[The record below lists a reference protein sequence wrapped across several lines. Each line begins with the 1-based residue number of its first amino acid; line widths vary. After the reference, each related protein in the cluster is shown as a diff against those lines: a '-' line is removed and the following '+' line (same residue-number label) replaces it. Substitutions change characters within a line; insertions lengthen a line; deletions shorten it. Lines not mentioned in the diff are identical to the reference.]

1 NVIMEAMNWIP
12 SRNLIFSIG
21 LLCILLPKQICGK
34 IVEGTLTTK
43 EDWQFLSRF
52 CFLSEK
58 GRLEFVFE
66 YPKSYESIDMLL
78 YFDDED
84 QWPAVYKTSKTCQQ
98 KLAVLKPENNQVIN
112 LSLRYA
118 WSGCAIENKTWAAT
132 GVKQEQY
139 VCSGGRSFRSVRE
152 RWWFIAVSNCE
163 STKGLTIKYKLT
175 MTNDDSNIFFR
186 QFSADEFYIY
196 ELDIAF
202 LVITIIMLGLTLW
215 AAVILRGR
223 QLFHTTYKMYMV
235 SLATQCM
242 HLLIMCIA
250 YGKFAND
257 GLDNYGIK
265 VVARIFDSFSL
276 LTFLLM
282 LILLGKGYTITRGR
296 LSSSGSIKIAVFMT
310 LYSITFIVLFV
321 YEAYFFDAGQVL
333 YLYESP
339 PGYGLIAMR
348 LLGWLWFCYAI
359 FFTLKHYPE
368 KASFYYP
375 FFIFYTLWF
384 WAGPIVILIAMHVM
398 NLWVREKVVN
408 GIENMVVFIGQIF
421 FLILTRPSAANTNF
435 PYHVRTSQIGVMT
448 AVPQQNGV
456 PLGTNMDSF
465 SARPYAPSSDM
476 NGGPRGPNFSNLFV
490 VSNQRSEKT
499 NNNEAKSSGDSGID
513 EPSSAAPRKNPNM
526 FVTSSATKHSRP
538 APSGGQYDNKAFSRS
553 DLDLTAQQGYKQQR
567 GSPLLS
573 QETDNS
579 DMFTAK
585 QSRFKHQVNTEV
597 SRSDSSDNGPTDLF
611 TTSHERTKKRPT
623 APIDNTPDD
632 SPAPVDSASSTP
644 PLLGK
649 NRKQDRGRSAR
660 HERNHDDLTKNEA
673 LPLNSEPVPSTPPL
687 PRKDSNSS
695 DLPEL
700 KPERSERSERR
711 RKKKRDRER
720 ANAGGMDSAP
730 LSQDSDIF
738 TTSKE
743 RSTKGVSNDSFL
755 NDSFSKPRLPPPN
768 ALPPLKGSYSLE
780 PPTFS

>member
-499 NNNEAKSSGDSGID
+499 
-513 EPSSAAPRKNPNM
+513 
-526 FVTSSATKHSRP
+526 
-538 APSGGQYDNKAFSRS
+538 
-553 DLDLTAQQGYKQQR
+553 QQR

-585 QSRFKHQVNTEV
+585 QSRFKHQVNTE
-597 SRSDSSDNGPTDLF
+597 
-611 TTSHERTKKRPT
+611 RPT